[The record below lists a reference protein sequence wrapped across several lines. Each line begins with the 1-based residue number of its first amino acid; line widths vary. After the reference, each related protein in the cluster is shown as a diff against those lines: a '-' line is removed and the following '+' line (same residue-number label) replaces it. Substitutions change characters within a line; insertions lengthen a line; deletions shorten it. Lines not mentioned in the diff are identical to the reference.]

1 MHMVWMLAHP
11 LDRDLWNKCEW
22 LRSYQTPDMADTW
35 RSVAVEN
42 GKIPELHDPW
52 RCTFHFET
60 LGPRPRPS
68 PSYFSD
74 TIPYNYY
81 CFSLINRHGRYSW
94 WQEMRLKY
102 SLLHLFL
109 WYTVCVLCQLLKY
122 IMKFSSGRYHK
133 LKSSN
138 TKILTTV
145 LQLPFDRNP

>member
-60 LGPRPRPS
+60 LGPRPS

-81 CFSLINRHGRYSW
+81 CFSLIYRHGRYSW
-94 WQEMRLKY
+94 WQEIRLKY

-122 IMKFSSGRYHK
+122 IMKFSSDRYHK
-133 LKSSN
+133 IKSSN

>member
-60 LGPRPRPS
+60 LGPRPS

-122 IMKFSSGRYHK
+122 IIKFSSGRYHK

>member
-60 LGPRPRPS
+60 LGPRPS

-81 CFSLINRHGRYSW
+81 CFTLINKHERYSW
-94 WQEMRLKY
+94 WQEITLKY
-102 SLLHLFL
+102 FLLHLFL

-133 LKSSN
+133 IKSSN

-145 LQLPFDRNP
+145 LRLPFDRNP

>member
-22 LRSYQTPDMADTW
+22 VRSYQTPDMADTW

-60 LGPRPRPS
+60 LGPRPS

-81 CFSLINRHGRYSW
+81 CFTLINKHGRYSW

>member
-42 GKIPELHDPW
+42 GKIPELHDSW

-60 LGPRPRPS
+60 LGPRPS

-94 WQEMRLKY
+94 WQEIRLKY

-122 IMKFSSGRYHK
+122 IMKFSSGRNHK

>member
-11 LDRDLWNKCEW
+11 LDRDLWNTREW

-52 RCTFHFET
+52 RHTFHFEI
-60 LGPRPRPS
+60 LGPRPS

-81 CFSLINRHGRYSW
+81 CFTLINKHGRYSW

>member
-1 MHMVWMLAHP
+1 MHMVWMLVHP

-52 RCTFHFET
+52 RCTFYFET
-60 LGPRPRPS
+60 LGPRPS

-94 WQEMRLKY
+94 WQEIRLKY
-102 SLLHLFL
+102 FLLHLFL

-133 LKSSN
+133 IKSSN

>member
-1 MHMVWMLAHP
+1 MHMVWMLVHP

-52 RCTFHFET
+52 RCTFYFET
-60 LGPRPRPS
+60 LGPRPS

-81 CFSLINRHGRYSW
+81 CFSLIYRHGRYSW
-94 WQEMRLKY
+94 WQEIRLKY

-109 WYTVCVLCQLLKY
+109 WYTVCVLYQLLKY
-122 IMKFSSGRYHK
+122 IMKFSSDRYHK
-133 LKSSN
+133 IKSSN

>member
-60 LGPRPRPS
+60 LGPRPS

>member
-11 LDRDLWNKCEW
+11 LDRDLWNKREW
-22 LRSYQTPDMADTW
+22 LRSYQTPDIADTW

-52 RCTFHFET
+52 SRTFHFET
-60 LGPRPRPS
+60 LGPRPS

-81 CFSLINRHGRYSW
+81 CFTLINKHGRYSW

-122 IMKFSSGRYHK
+122 IMKFSSDRYHK

>member
-1 MHMVWMLAHP
+1 MHMVWMLVHP
-11 LDRDLWNKCEW
+11 LDRDLWNKHEW

-60 LGPRPRPS
+60 LGPRPS

-81 CFSLINRHGRYSW
+81 CFTLINKHERYSW
-94 WQEMRLKY
+94 WQEIRLKY
-102 SLLHLFL
+102 FLLHLFL

-122 IMKFSSGRYHK
+122 IMKFSCGRYHK
-133 LKSSN
+133 IKSSN

>member
-60 LGPRPRPS
+60 LGPRPS
-68 PSYFSD
+68 PSFFSD

-81 CFSLINRHGRYSW
+81 CFTLINKHGRYSW

>member
-11 LDRDLWNKCEW
+11 LDRDLWNKREW

-60 LGPRPRPS
+60 LGPRPS

-81 CFSLINRHGRYSW
+81 CFTLINKHGRYSW

-122 IMKFSSGRYHK
+122 IMKFSCGRYHK
-133 LKSSN
+133 IKSSN

>member
-22 LRSYQTPDMADTW
+22 LKSYQTPDMADTW

-60 LGPRPRPS
+60 LGPRPS

-81 CFSLINRHGRYSW
+81 CFTLINKHGRYSW

-109 WYTVCVLCQLLKY
+109 WYTVCLLCQLLKY

>member
-60 LGPRPRPS
+60 LGPRPS

-81 CFSLINRHGRYSW
+81 CFSLINKHGRYSW

>member
-60 LGPRPRPS
+60 LGPRPS

-81 CFSLINRHGRYSW
+81 CFSLINKHGRYSW

-145 LQLPFDRNP
+145 LQLPFDRNT

>member
-60 LGPRPRPS
+60 LGPRPS

-81 CFSLINRHGRYSW
+81 CFTLINKHGRYSW

-109 WYTVCVLCQLLKY
+109 WYTVCLLCQLLKY

>member
-52 RCTFHFET
+52 RCTFYFET
-60 LGPRPRPS
+60 LGPRPS

-81 CFSLINRHGRYSW
+81 CFSLIYRHGRYSW
-94 WQEMRLKY
+94 WQEIRLKY

-122 IMKFSSGRYHK
+122 IMKFSSDRYHK
-133 LKSSN
+133 IKSSN

>member
-1 MHMVWMLAHP
+1 MHMVWMLVHP

-52 RCTFHFET
+52 RCTFYFET
-60 LGPRPRPS
+60 LGPRPS

-81 CFSLINRHGRYSW
+81 CFSLIYRHGRYSW
-94 WQEMRLKY
+94 WQEIRLKY

-122 IMKFSSGRYHK
+122 IMKFSSDRYHK
-133 LKSSN
+133 IKSSN

>member
-42 GKIPELHDPW
+42 GKIPELHDSW

-60 LGPRPRPS
+60 LGPRPS

-94 WQEMRLKY
+94 WQEIRLKY

-122 IMKFSSGRYHK
+122 IMKFSSGRYYK
-133 LKSSN
+133 IKSSN

>member
-1 MHMVWMLAHP
+1 MHMVWMLVHP

-60 LGPRPRPS
+60 LGPRPS

-81 CFSLINRHGRYSW
+81 CFTLINKHGRYSW

-109 WYTVCVLCQLLKY
+109 WYTVCLLCQLLKY

>member
-52 RCTFHFET
+52 RCTFYFET
-60 LGPRPRPS
+60 LGPRPS

-102 SLLHLFL
+102 SLLYLFL

>member
-60 LGPRPRPS
+60 LGPRPS

-81 CFSLINRHGRYSW
+81 CSTLINKHGRYSW

-109 WYTVCVLCQLLKY
+109 WYTVCLLCQLLKY

>member
-60 LGPRPRPS
+60 LGPRPS

-81 CFSLINRHGRYSW
+81 CFTLINKHGRYSW

-145 LQLPFDRNP
+145 LQLPFDRNT

>member
-60 LGPRPRPS
+60 LGPRPS

-81 CFSLINRHGRYSW
+81 CFTLINKHGRYSW